1 MRILFYGSPAQALPF
16 LRSLARE
23 EECAAVVTRP
33 DKPRSRGLSSFP
45 TAVKREAASL
55 GLKVLDPPNP
65 MAAIEELSA
74 LKPDLG
80 VAVAYGRLL
89 RPELFRL
96 PRLGTLNVH
105 FSLLPRYRGAAPVA
119 WSLINGETR
128 SGVTVFWIDEG
139 LDTGPILLTRET
151 SISPDEDAT
160 SLQNRLIDLGVG
172 ALREALALLKSG
184 AAQPRP
190 QVGPP
195 CLAPPLTNSMGLVSF
210 EKPADAIHNLVR
222 GLAGGPKAYV
232 NLSSSE
238 GPRRLILLRTK
249 LPEHGSL
256 EAPSA
261 APGSIARVD
270 AEKGFLIEC
279 GKSSFLW
286 IVEVQMEGRRA
297 LPAASFLNGLR
308 LGAGKTLPLINLNA

>member
-1 MRILFYGSPAQALPF
+1 M
-16 LRSLARE
+16 
-23 EECAAVVTRP
+23 AVVTRP
-33 DKPRSRGLSSFP
+33 DKPRGRGLSPSP

-65 MAAIEELSA
+65 MAAHGELSA

-151 SISPDEDAT
+151 AISPDEDAT
-160 SLQNRLIDLGVG
+160 ALQNRLIELGVG

-184 AAQPRP
+184 VAQPRP
-190 QVGPP
+190 QEGPP
-195 CLAPPLTNSMGLVSF
+195 CAAPPLTSSMGLVSF
-210 EKPADAIHNLVR
+210 EKHAASVHDLVR
-222 GLAGGPKAYV
+222 GLAEGPKAYV
-232 NLSSSE
+232 NLASPE
-238 GPRRLILLRTK
+238 GPRRLILLKTR
-249 LPEHGSL
+249 LPEQGSVKP
-256 EAPSA
+256 PSVE
-261 APGSIARVD
+261 PGSIARVD
-270 AEKGFLIEC
+270 AENGFLIEC

-286 IVEVQMEGRRA
+286 IVEVQLEGRRA

-308 LGAGKTLPLINLNA
+308 LGAGKSLPLKNLNA

>member
-1 MRILFYGSPAQALPF
+1 MKILFYGSPPQALPF

-23 EECAAVVTRP
+23 EECAAVITRP
-33 DKPRSRGLSSFP
+33 DKPRDRGLSPSP

-55 GLKVLDPPNP
+55 GLKVLDPPSP
-65 MAAIEELSA
+65 MSVLGELSA

-80 VAVAYGRLL
+80 IAVAYGRLL
-89 RPELFRL
+89 GPELFQL

-128 SGVTVFWIDEG
+128 SGVTVFWIDKG

-151 SISPDEDAT
+151 AISPDEDAPA
-160 SLQNRLIDLGVG
+160 LQSRLVELGVD

-184 AAQPRP
+184 KAHPRP
-190 QVGPP
+190 QEGLS
-195 CLAPPLTNSMGLVSF
+195 CAAPPLTSSMGLVSF
-210 EKPADAIHNLVR
+210 EKPAASIHDLVR

-232 NLSSSE
+232 NLASPE
-238 GPRRLILLRTK
+238 GPRRLILLKTR
-249 LPEHGSL
+249 LPEGGFA
-256 EAPSA
+256 EPPSA
-261 APGSIARVD
+261 KPGSIAHVD

-286 IVEVQMEGRRA
+286 VVEVQLEGRRA

-308 LGAGKTLPLINLNA
+308 LGAGKPLPLKI